1 MKPSPFRLVC
11 ASIGTTGA
19 LIGVVQWSMS
29 KDGDGLLFAAVILSV
44 NAIMLAW
51 EYRDVSRYINNKE

>member
-19 LIGVVQWSMS
+19 LIGVIQWSMS
-29 KDGDGLLFAAVILSV
+29 KDGDGLMSASVILAF
-44 NAIMLAW
+44 NAMMLVW
-51 EYRDVSRYINNKE
+51 EYRDVSRFVNNKE

>member
-19 LIGVVQWSMS
+19 LVGVIQWSMS
-29 KDGDGLLFAAVILSV
+29 NGGDGLLSAAVTLAF
-44 NAIMLAW
+44 NAVMLTW
-51 EYRDVSRYINNKE
+51 EYREVSRFINNKE